1 VKHSGMR
8 KAGAVVAGVVV
19 AGMVIGL
26 AEAGAHAAVSGD
38 GLFAAACV
46 AQGAGAAA
54 GGGLAAKLGGSGMLA
69 WVVAAVLLAL
79 SLVNVFSFAHP
90 GWFVPVVVLALGAG
104 GRLGIAVASRPEE
117 QVSR

>member
-1 VKHSGMR
+1 MKHAGMR

-38 GLFAAACV
+38 GLFAAVCV
-46 AQGAGAAA
+46 AQGAGAAV
-54 GGGLAAKLGGSGMLA
+54 GGGLAAKLGGSRMLA
-69 WVVAAVLLAL
+69 WVVAGVLLAL

-104 GRLGIAVASRPEE
+104 GRLGSAAASGAGK
-117 QVSR
+117 